1 MTSIVCIIFNGDC
14 TQITAHILTT
24 IGRNINELFLMAY
37 ISATT
42 EFQQIIFIL
51 KFKHYQ
57 MNVLVQ

>member
-1 MTSIVCIIFNGDC
+1 MTSIVCIIFNGEPHIY
-14 TQITAHILTT
+14 ITHILTT
-24 IGRNINELFLMAY
+24 TGRNINELFLMAY

-57 MNVLVQ
+57 MNVLV

>member
-1 MTSIVCIIFNGDC
+1 
-14 TQITAHILTT
+14 
-24 IGRNINELFLMAY
+24 MAY

>member
-14 TQITAHILTT
+14 HIYITDNLTT
-24 IGRNINELFLMAY
+24 TGRNICFLMAY

-42 EFQQIIFIL
+42 EFQQVIFIL